1 MSITYFCNNMNMTN
15 FNLIDT
21 SEKDLLRKVVLY
33 VFKNKI
39 GNISRAKY
47 ILENFYNEKEIERPN
62 EGLILTLKQMAKDY
76 AQQGDPM
83 RSKSYNNAASSLRG
97 FNENIIGTKGK
108 KVVFETQTVKVAGV
122 GDKILAKIQK
132 YLDTGEIPQAVSL
145 HEKVKQ
151 SKLISESRK
160 TEREKAIEQ
169 FEAIYQIGKKKA
181 AELWNAGYH
190 SLDDLR
196 KNPKILNAA
205 SAAYLESYDD
215 LQLRIKRDNIII
227 FEKLLHFL
235 IRERFGKKYRM
246 MLAGSYARG
255 APESGDIDILIES
268 STFTIKELTKYLE
281 KKNIIIKTLLLGA
294 EKMHAIAQCPNTISE
309 CQTGVWHRF
318 RLDIH
323 FVQNP
328 SSWATSVLYF
338 TSGVDFNRWIRG
350 LADRKG
356 WTLSDKGLFDEHGEK
371 IQTETEEDIFSL
383 LGQNFVEIKDR

>member
-1 MSITYFCNNMNMTN
+1 MSGI
-15 FNLIDT
+15 
-21 SEKDLLRKVVLY
+21 
-33 VFKNKI
+33 
-39 GNISRAKY
+39 
-47 ILENFYNEKEIERPN
+47 
-62 EGLILTLKQMAKDY
+62 
-76 AQQGDPM
+76 
-83 RSKSYNNAASSLRG
+83 
-97 FNENIIGTKGK
+97 
-108 KVVFETQTVKVAGV
+108 

-151 SKLISESRK
+151 SKLISQSRK
-160 TEREKAIEQ
+160 SERDIAMEQ

-190 SLDDLR
+190 SLEDLR

-227 FEKLLHFL
+227 FEKLLHFM
-235 IRERFGKKYRM
+235 IRERFGNKYRM

-255 APESGDIDILIES
+255 APESGDIDILIQS
-268 STFTIKELTKYLE
+268 STFTIQELTKYLE
-281 KKNIIIKTLLLGA
+281 KKNIIIKTLLLGT

-309 CQTGVWHRF
+309 CQTGVWHKF

-338 TSGVDFNRWIRG
+338 TSGVDFNRWIR
-350 LADRKG
+350 AVAERKG
-356 WTLSDKGLFDEHGEK
+356 WRLSDKGMFDKHGK
-371 IQTETEEDIFSL
+371 QIPTDSEEDIFSL
-383 LGQNFVEIKDR
+383 LNQKFVEIKDR